1 MKLPKLPKL
10 AEARKAAVAVLAAVG
25 EIASAGLL
33 HGAAAHVV
41 QVVLAVA
48 AAVGVYA
55 LPNVKAAPVA
65 PAK

>member
-1 MKLPKLPKL
+1 MKLPKIT
-10 AEARKAAVAVLAAVG
+10 EARKAVVAVLAAVG

-33 HGAAAHVV
+33 HGTVAHVV

-48 AAVGVYA
+48 AAAGVYA
-55 LPNVKAAPVA
+55 LPNTPAAPVV